1 MSASEHYLEAERLL
15 DEEAKVYTKPLG
27 DFADLVEIY
36 QILDDRGTYQQ
47 ALGDVKAA
55 YGQRLREL
63 AYVHALL
70 AQAGFTLA
78 HK

>member
-15 DEEAKVYTKPLG
+15 DEEAKVYNKPPS
-27 DFADLVEIY
+27 DFDYLE
-36 QILDDRGTYQQ
+36 DR
-47 ALGDVKAA
+47 DIDE
-55 YGQRLREL
+55 GQRLREL

>member
-15 DEEAKVYTKPLG
+15 DEEAKVYNKPPNAFS
-27 DFADLVEIY
+27 DIDE
-36 QILDDRGTYQQ
+36 
-47 ALGDVKAA
+47 
-55 YGQRLREL
+55 GQRLREL